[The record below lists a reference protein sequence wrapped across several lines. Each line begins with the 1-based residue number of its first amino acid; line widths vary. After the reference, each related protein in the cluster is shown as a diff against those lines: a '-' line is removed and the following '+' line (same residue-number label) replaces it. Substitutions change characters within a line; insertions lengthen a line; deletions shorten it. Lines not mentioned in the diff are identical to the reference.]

1 MIDFSA
7 QSLTRMK
14 SRGWAG
20 LCSPLEARLRKN
32 LIPDLFT
39 FLAEYCSLGWGS
51 CLPAIDKKL
60 LSTAL
65 GVAHIPSPSDL
76 FFFFFFKQN
85 IIIIFWLEWFWTKLD
100 KGYTEQNIL
109 CMRGVEKGRQNPV
122 SLFFFFFLFWR
133 PLLSSKPAV
142 KNCLYIKSLTLW
154 ISSGAAQSLK
164 VSADY
169 VWHIHNN
176 QSQLIRD
183 LDFVLVCLGFL
194 MLGISLFESES
205 KFAFTNFH

>member
-1 MIDFSA
+1 MFSSRSSTKEESDSRLIHLFGRILFIGLRFLPSCYWQEVA
-7 QSLTRMK
+7 LNCFRSCSHSLTQ
-14 SRGWAG
+14 W
-20 LCSPLEARLRKN
+20 PLL
-32 LIPDLFT
+32 
-39 FLAEYCSLGWGS
+39 
-51 CLPAIDKKL
+51 
-60 LSTAL
+60 
-65 GVAHIPSPSDL
+65 
-76 FFFFFFKQN
+76 FFFFKQN

-122 SLFFFFFLFWR
+122 SLFFFSFFFFWR

>member
-39 FLAEYCSLGWGS
+39 FLAESCSLGWGS

-100 KGYTEQNIL
+100 KGYTEHNIL

-122 SLFFFFFLFWR
+122 SLFFFLFSFFEDLF
-133 PLLSSKPAV
+133 
-142 KNCLYIKSLTLW
+142 CL
-154 ISSGAAQSLK
+154 
-164 VSADY
+164 
-169 VWHIHNN
+169 
-176 QSQLIRD
+176 QSQQWRIAFTSNL
-183 LDFVLVCLGFL
+183 L
-194 MLGISLFESES
+194 LFESPQELLS
-205 KFAFTNFH
+205 LLRSQLTTSGTFITIKVNLSETLILF